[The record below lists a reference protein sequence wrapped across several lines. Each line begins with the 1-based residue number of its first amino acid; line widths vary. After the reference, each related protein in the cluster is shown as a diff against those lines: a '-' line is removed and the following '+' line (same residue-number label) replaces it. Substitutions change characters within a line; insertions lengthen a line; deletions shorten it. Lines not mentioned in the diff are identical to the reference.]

1 MTKVSHTKEFLGR
14 LSDAWGSEEFLW
26 NVSRATSVSIQSEL
40 LGGSAAAAHL
50 DDPYAIPQL
59 AQHAAVLSF
68 MTERISNEAG
78 PMAGLPEEATANAHR
93 LAKLWE
99 SLSRI
104 CPPDAK
110 VPFALNASCAYELAG
125 YQANARCMA
134 RQADAG
140 TGGEGPP
147 NIQKIVGAFLQ
158 RKFIRMRF
166 DCKPIMAEPNYEQVG
181 SIRHV
186 LASASMATGLYDF
199 AGHMLSGAYPK
210 IDSIMEDLDDAERL
224 FYMSGFPLES
234 ALAHS
239 VKSLLGPMWS
249 RSTWSNLDW
258 AGGGNF
264 AWGRYLVL
272 LSRGLETPVQSGSS
286 ISEMW
291 PSQLEAVKRGLL
303 SSNESKVVRMPTST
317 GKTRIAEM
325 SILHALTGGTAPSSP
340 RRCIYVAPYRA
351 LVTEVTRSLSLVF
364 PDMGFTVSGM
374 DGAYDTTPLD
384 VDGVNGKPD
393 ILVLTPEKL
402 DIIDRTNPDSLDDIA
417 LFVVDEGHVIGQ
429 GDRGTKIEML
439 LTRLRRRFS
448 KSRFILLS
456 AMLSDDAIQKFATWL
471 RCKGTAPGGDGI
483 ITTDWRPTMQR
494 IAKLEWANK
503 RFRLT
508 YEPLKI
514 NLRQHEMVEDPI
526 VVRKFDR
533 TDARS
538 GRKKTRKFP
547 SLQKAEIAAELA
559 LKYSS
564 LGPVLVYSTSPKNV
578 MSVASK
584 LHERV
589 ALSREAGEG
598 DFRFQVG
605 NRRSADVSADWLG
618 PEHKVTLLLR
628 SGIAVHHGGLPHALR
643 QAIES
648 DMVGGKI
655 HAVVATN
662 TLSQGASLPVRT
674 IIVHSCRRFDKKTER
689 MVRIPDGEYW
699 NIAGRAGR
707 AGHETE
713 GTVIHITMTPSD
725 VKDFEHYASARDKH
739 GDEADSS
746 LGRLLANL
754 AQNRISDDELARVLD
769 PEILGIM
776 VEEGAGGGCE
786 EMVKGVIIDSLA
798 AQGREDDPGIKSAC
812 DRIERRAR
820 SIGADAPELTE
831 RGILRA
837 YGCTGLSMQSCSK
850 IMEYVDENS
859 DVLPSLITPNGA
871 GNAYELARL
880 IMGALDGVS
889 EMDGELEYAGDRD
902 SLLESWM
909 NGDTVSDALGANEM
923 DGAEM
928 ERAAKFIGT
937 AFGHYMPWGI
947 SAFMKIAAARLSI
960 AEDDLPDHV
969 RYLPEMV
976 RHGMPA
982 PEHSW
987 AMRLGVPTKSAA
999 MRVCDRLDPS
1009 TPRELARMISE
1020 MGVEDLTEHGIG
1032 ADTAADIAQAARR
1045 LHPNPLLRG
1054 GRSLEDVAGEPVRIV
1069 GIGRLQWY
1077 ATRLAAGDGVEIRRD
1092 YDDLADRNAME
1103 ALAGGRRVGY
1113 LERDVAQYLAPLV
1126 DAGMSVSARVASVE
1140 GGGGGAPRV
1149 AVALSVSGGPL
1160 GHDQGS
1166 RRRAPRSRPS
1176 C

>member
-1 MTKVSHTKEFLGR
+1 MTKASHTREFLAR
-14 LSDAWGSEEFLW
+14 LSGAWGSEKFLGS
-26 NVSRATSVSIQSEL
+26 VSRATSVSIQSEL
-40 LGGSAAAAHL
+40 LDGGATAARL
-50 DDPYAIPQL
+50 GDPYAIPRL

-110 VPFALNASCAYELAG
+110 ATFALNASCAYELAG

-134 RQADAG
+134 RQVDAG
-140 TGGEGPP
+140 TGGEGRP
-147 NIQKIVGAFLQ
+147 NIQKIVGSFLQ
-158 RKFIRMRF
+158 RKFIRMRS
-166 DCKPIMAEPNYEQVG
+166 DCKPIMAEPNYEQV
-181 SIRHV
+181 SSMRHV
-186 LASASMATGLYDF
+186 LASASMAAGLYNF

-210 IDSIMEDLDDAERL
+210 IDSVMEDLDDAERL
-224 FYMSGFPLES
+224 FHMAGFPLES

-249 RSTWSNLDW
+249 RSTWNNLDW
-258 AGGGNF
+258 ARGGNC
-264 AWGRYLVL
+264 AWDRYLVL

-303 SSNESKVVRMPTST
+303 SSNESKIVRMPTST

-325 SILHALTGGTAPSSP
+325 SILHALAGGPATSSP

-364 PDMGFTVSGM
+364 PDMGFSVSGM

-384 VDGVNGKPD
+384 VDGVDGRPD
-393 ILVLTPEKL
+393 ILVMTPEKL
-402 DIIDRTNPDSLDDIA
+402 DIIDRTSPDSLNDIA

-456 AMLSDDAIQKFATWL
+456 AMLSDDAMQKFAAWL
-471 RCKGTAPGGDGI
+471 RCKGAAPGNDGI

-494 IAKLEWANK
+494 IAKLEWVNK

-514 NLRQHEMVEDPI
+514 NLRQREVVEDPI
-526 VVRKFDR
+526 VVRKFDC
-533 TDARS
+533 TDAKRV
-538 GRKKTRKFP
+538 RKKTRKFP

-589 ALSREAGEG
+589 ALSREAGEA
-598 DFRFQVG
+598 DFHFQVG

-618 PEHKVTLLLR
+618 LEHKVTLFLR

-648 DMVGGKI
+648 DVSGGKI
-655 HAVVATN
+655 RAIVATN
-662 TLSQGASLPVRT
+662 TLSQGVNLPVRT
-674 IIVHSCRRFDKKTER
+674 IIVHSCRRYDRKIER

-699 NIAGRAGR
+699 NLAGRAGR

-713 GTVIHITMTPSD
+713 GTVIHIATTPSD

-739 GDEADSS
+739 GDDVDSS

-786 EMVKGVIIDSLA
+786 EMVKSVIIDSLA
-798 AQGREDDPGIKSAC
+798 AQGREDDPSIENAC
-812 DRIERRAR
+812 DRIRRRAR
-820 SIGADAPELTE
+820 SIDADAPELTD
-831 RGILRA
+831 GSILRA
-837 YGCTGLSMQSCSK
+837 YGCTGLGMQSCSK
-850 IMEYVDENS
+850 IREYVDENGG
-859 DVLPSLITPNGA
+859 VLLGLIKPDGD

-880 IMGALDGVS
+880 IMDALDGIS

-909 NGDTVSDALGANEM
+909 SGSTVNEALGKSGME
-923 DGAEM
+923 GADI

-947 SAFMKIAAARLSI
+947 SAFMKIAAARLKI
-960 AEDDLPDHV
+960 AEDDLPDHA

-987 AMRLGVPTKSAA
+987 AMRLGIPTKSAA
-999 MRVCDRLDPS
+999 IRVCDRLRPS

-1032 ADTAADIAQAARR
+1032 ADTAADVAQAARR

-1054 GRSLEDVAGEPVRIV
+1054 GRSLEDVVGEPVRIV
-1069 GIGRLQWY
+1069 GIGRPQWY
-1077 ATRLAAGDGVEIRRD
+1077 AARLAAGGDVEIRRD

-1103 ALAGGRRVGY
+1103 ALAGGQRVGY

-1126 DAGMSVSARVASVE
+1126 DAGMAVSARVASVE
-1140 GGGGGAPRV
+1140 GGGSDAPTV
-1149 AVALSVSGGPL
+1149 AVVLSVSGGPA
-1160 GHDQGS
+1160 
-1166 RRRAPRSRPS
+1166 RA
-1176 C
+1176 

>member
-1 MTKVSHTKEFLGR
+1 
-14 LSDAWGSEEFLW
+14 
-26 NVSRATSVSIQSEL
+26 
-40 LGGSAAAAHL
+40 
-50 DDPYAIPQL
+50 
-59 AQHAAVLSF
+59 
-68 MTERISNEAG
+68 
-78 PMAGLPEEATANAHR
+78 
-93 LAKLWE
+93 
-99 SLSRI
+99 
-104 CPPDAK
+104 
-110 VPFALNASCAYELAG
+110 
-125 YQANARCMA
+125 
-134 RQADAG
+134 
-140 TGGEGPP
+140 
-147 NIQKIVGAFLQ
+147 
-158 RKFIRMRF
+158 
-166 DCKPIMAEPNYEQVG
+166 
-181 SIRHV
+181 
-186 LASASMATGLYDF
+186 
-199 AGHMLSGAYPK
+199 
-210 IDSIMEDLDDAERL
+210 
-224 FYMSGFPLES
+224 
-234 ALAHS
+234 
-239 VKSLLGPMWS
+239 
-249 RSTWSNLDW
+249 
-258 AGGGNF
+258 
-264 AWGRYLVL
+264 
-272 LSRGLETPVQSGSS
+272 
-286 ISEMW
+286 
-291 PSQLEAVKRGLL
+291 
-303 SSNESKVVRMPTST
+303 
-317 GKTRIAEM
+317 
-325 SILHALTGGTAPSSP
+325 
-340 RRCIYVAPYRA
+340 
-351 LVTEVTRSLSLVF
+351 
-364 PDMGFTVSGM
+364 
-374 DGAYDTTPLD
+374 
-384 VDGVNGKPD
+384 
-393 ILVLTPEKL
+393 
-402 DIIDRTNPDSLDDIA
+402 
-417 LFVVDEGHVIGQ
+417 
-429 GDRGTKIEML
+429 
-439 LTRLRRRFS
+439 
-448 KSRFILLS
+448 
-456 AMLSDDAIQKFATWL
+456 
-471 RCKGTAPGGDGI
+471 
-483 ITTDWRPTMQR
+483 MQR

-514 NLRQHEMVEDPI
+514 NLMQREMVEDPI
-526 VVRKFDR
+526 VVRKFDC
-533 TDARS
+533 TDAKRV
-538 GRKKTRKFP
+538 RKKTRKFP

-589 ALSREAGEG
+589 ALSHEAGEG
-598 DFRFQVG
+598 HLRFQVG

-674 IIVHSCRRFDKKTER
+674 IIVHSCRRYDKKTER
-689 MVRIPDGEYW
+689 MVRMPDGEYW
-699 NIAGRAGR
+699 NLAGRAGR
-707 AGHETE
+707 AGRETE

-739 GDEADSS
+739 DDEVDSS

-776 VEEGAGGGCE
+776 VEEGAGGGCD

-1054 GRSLEDVAGEPVRIV
+1054 GRSLEDVVGEPVRIV
-1069 GIGRLQWY
+1069 RISRLQWY
-1077 ATRLAAGDGVEIRRD
+1077 AARLAAGDGVEIRRD
-1092 YDDLADRNAME
+1092 YDDLADRNTME